1 MLIDKLVKEA
11 WGEGDR
17 GLLTR
22 SLFTK
27 TVQDARR
34 FFSKRIEGLSQTDL
48 IYLLTDYLRING
60 YAAERFDTTKE
71 MPFVTSSFVTADNVA
86 AIGYGAAAPLWT
98 DAHLEYL
105 EKHFPTADYYHVFA
119 VKSLPKKTR
128 RKVKIVTVDS
138 VIIVLMYVFIFEYFF
153 EEYLHSILAMPGF
166 RDHMY
171 DYIEKEIGLTAEQIE
186 TLSAGFEKQ
195 KLLPKQ

>member
-1 MLIDKLVKEA
+1 MLINKLVKEA
-11 WGEGDR
+11 WGKGDK

-27 TVQDARR
+27 TVQDAKR
-34 FFSKRIEGLSQTDL
+34 FFSKRIESLSQTDL
-48 IYLLTDYLRING
+48 INLLTDYLRISG
-60 YAAERFDTTKE
+60 YAAERFDTATE
-71 MPFVTSSFVTADNVA
+71 MSFVTSSFVTADKVGS
-86 AIGYGAAAPLWT
+86 IGYGAAALMWT

-119 VKSLPKKTR
+119 VKALPKKTK
-128 RKVKIVTVDS
+128 RKVKIVTVNG
-138 VIIVLMYVFIFEYFF
+138 VLRVLMYVFIFEYFF
-153 EEYLHSILAMPGF
+153 EEYFHSILAMPGF
-166 RDHMY
+166 RDYMY
-171 DYIEKEIGLTAEQIE
+171 DYIEKDLGLTAEQID